1 MKVVMKKKLSMM
13 LAMIIAAGTV
23 SACSGGSNKPENTSG
38 GQTSQKPAQT
48 EGTGQAEAEEPLKFS
63 MSITTSGNAHV
74 EQSPDINKDKWVL
87 ELEKRTNTDI
97 ELTTIP
103 LKDFDSKMSIMF
115 ASSSIPDV
123 VQNVGGAT
131 DKSMAGSV
139 QAGVFMPLDDL
150 LKEHAPNIMKNVT
163 QAAWDEVSYDGK
175 IYGIPNWLSNPSR
188 RATFIRKDLLDKT
201 GLPLPKTPEEF
212 LDVIRA
218 FKKLGVENPYQLRMD
233 FKYADL
239 FFGPYDALGYQF
251 MQQGDEIVPKF
262 FDVENMTSAL
272 TMYKTMYDEGLIPKD
287 FATLNV
293 STYGESINGGKA
305 GMWTS
310 NAAGLLD
317 FRTKIKAVDPNA
329 QVEIIPS
336 PVGPDGLSGYGL
348 YSSVITSLYINKN
361 VPEEKAIR
369 IIKMLDWMLT
379 NEAKMFFTFG
389 IEGENY
395 TIDNGKVN
403 YKAPTNS
410 EQEAEQGFRG
420 MLGFISDATI
430 NRMRMELLEGGQDV
444 LDALDQTLAKE
455 GVGGIIFIPDLETF
469 QKYPDLASKRP
480 DQAPKIIVDHMV
492 KMIYGNED
500 IADWPKVIEEYRK
513 KGGNEIIKEATE
525 RFNNQDGVVSQE
537 SRKQ

>member
-1 MKVVMKKKLSMM
+1 MKRRLSLM
-13 LAMIIAAGTV
+13 LAIILAVGSV
-23 SACSGGSNKPENTSG
+23 SACAGGGSTPGNSSG
-38 GQTSQKPAQT
+38 GQTNQQPAQT
-48 EGTGQAEAEEPLKFS
+48 GETGHSGAEEPLKFS
-63 MSITTSGNAHV
+63 MSITTSGNPHV

-87 ELEKRTNTDI
+87 ELEKRTNTDVQ
-97 ELTTIP
+97 LTTIP

-115 ASSSIPDV
+115 ASNNIPDV

-150 LKEHAPNIMKNVT
+150 LKQHAPNIMKHVT
-163 QAAWDEVSYDGK
+163 QAAWDEVSYKGK

-188 RATFIRKDLLDKT
+188 RATFIRTDLLKQT
-201 GLPLPKTPEEF
+201 GLPVPKTPEEF

-262 FDVENMTSAL
+262 FDVDNMTKAL
-272 TMYKTMYDEGLIPKD
+272 TMYKTMYDEGLVPKD

-293 STYGESINGGKA
+293 TTYAENINGGKA

-317 FRTKIKAVDPNA
+317 FRSKIKAVDPKA
-329 QVEIIPS
+329 EVEIIPS
-336 PVGPDGLSGYGL
+336 PVGPEGLSGYGL

-379 NEAKMFFTFG
+379 DEAKMFFTFG

-403 YKAPTNS
+403 YKAPTTA
-410 EQEAEQGFRG
+410 EEEAEQGFRG
-420 MLGFISDATI
+420 MLGFVGDATI
-430 NRMRMELLEGGQDV
+430 NRMRMEQLEGGQDV
-444 LDALDQTLAKE
+444 LDALDNTLARE
-455 GVGGIIFIPDLETF
+455 GVGGIIFIPDLESF
-469 QKYPDLASKRP
+469 QRYPDLASKRP

-500 IADWPKVIEEYRK
+500 IADWPKVIEEYRQ

-525 RFNNQDGVVSQE
+525 RFNNKDGVVIQE
-537 SRKQ
+537 SRLR